1 VLENMSLTAREIDV
15 TSHEADDLAARGIP
29 LAFLPVLVE
38 GGKVLAFGRL
48 SERRLRKELGG

>member
-1 VLENMSLTAREIDV
+1 MSLTAREIDV